1 MCALS
6 LPTLASHFFV
16 WSQIGA
22 VCSLCSSC
30 IRITVCTHSLTQT
43 LTNMC
48 TCRTSFH
55 YNPALQ
61 TRSFLML
68 GVISNKAS
76 LSLVTRTLRVLEETL
91 GRHEDEVHLLESIT
105 ICLTAFLPLL
115 EQVVCVC
122 VCVYVVGGTC
132 TCMCHHY
139 YSTVYKIENIIM

>member
-1 MCALS
+1 MLCHCRHLLVIFLS
-6 LPTLASHFFV
+6 GLKS
-16 WSQIGA
+16 
-22 VCSLCSSC
+22 SLYAHCFPPVY
-30 IRITVCTHSLTQT
+30 VCTHSFPQT

-76 LSLVTRTLRVLEETL
+76 LSLVTRSLRVLEETL

-115 EQVVCVC
+115 EQVAL
-122 VCVYVVGGTC
+122 CVYV
-132 TCMCHHY
+132 CMCVCGRGNMYIHA
-139 YSTVYKIENIIM
+139 VFPPG